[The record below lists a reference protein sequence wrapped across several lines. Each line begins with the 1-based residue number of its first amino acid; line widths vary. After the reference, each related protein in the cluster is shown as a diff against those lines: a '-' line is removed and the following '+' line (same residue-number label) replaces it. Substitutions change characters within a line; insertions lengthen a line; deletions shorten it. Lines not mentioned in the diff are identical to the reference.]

1 MQMKIVVDSPADFK
15 SWLAEKPT
23 LAQQWKDANA
33 PAAPVPAIT
42 NEVAVDSTK
51 ALAQV
56 IK

>member
-1 MQMKIVVDSPADFK
+1 MQMKIVVDTPAEFK
-15 SWLAEKPT
+15 SWLAQKPT

-33 PAAPVPAIT
+33 PEAPAVV
-42 NEVAVDSTK
+42 NEVVVDSTK